1 MCVHCSW
8 GGYARRNSR
17 VQSLCRT
24 EAPRLIRRWHQVL
37 QKPEHFGRFFLTLLA
52 GVQFESNCY
61 QVRKIPN
68 D

>member
-1 MCVHCSW
+1 VRSLFV
-8 GGYARRNSR
+8 GRIRPKEFARPIALPDGDAQVDSAM
-17 VQSLCRT
+17 
-24 EAPRLIRRWHQVL
+24 APGTA
-37 QKPEHFGRFFLTLLA
+37 KPEHFGRFFLTLHA